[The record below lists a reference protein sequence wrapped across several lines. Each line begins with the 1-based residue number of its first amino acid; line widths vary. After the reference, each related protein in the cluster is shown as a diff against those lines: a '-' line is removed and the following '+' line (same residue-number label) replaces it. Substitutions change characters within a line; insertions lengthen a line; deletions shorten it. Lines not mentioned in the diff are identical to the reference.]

1 MDLYRQVGD
10 GQARPERLTNLPPG
24 RNISWLTAGSG
35 EVMVAEARDGSDK
48 ISRVVGGRLERFID
62 DRVFAPALSEDGKLA
77 YSLLRYEPDGA
88 GSDTERWS
96 IHVRDLNTGSDLT
109 VHESPKPLGGPRW
122 MPDGSLA
129 ALETQVPDYNDNR
142 VLVIAPDGQIRD
154 PGVPRTAKFLLLISS
169 NGRIAIGESPAIAIL
184 DLSNPVT
191 APLRRGWLPLAW
203 SPDGNS
209 LLMSRGRQ
217 LGLVT
222 PPELSTVRPIG
233 AFPVPVWTAS
243 WLAPGADAVARPR
256 AAKAAVRSMIPTKE
270 KR

>member
-62 DRVFAPALSEDGKLA
+62 DRVFAPALSDDGKLA
-77 YSLLRYEPDGA
+77 YSLLRYEPESGNSGA
-88 GSDTERWS
+88 ERWS
-96 IHVRDLNTGSDLT
+96 IRVRDLVTGSDQ
-109 VHESPKPLGGPRW
+109 VFHESSKPLSAGSW
-122 MPDGSLA
+122 YPDGSLA
-129 ALETQVPDYNDNR
+129 MFETQVPDHEDNR
-142 VLVIAPDGQIRD
+142 VIVAAPDRTRRALAVMGFTRAWLKVSSAGTLVVGYP
-154 PGVPRTAKFLLLISS
+154 PGA
-169 NGRIAIGESPAIAIL
+169 GIL
-184 DLSNPVT
+184 DPVSGELT
-191 APLRRGWLPLAW
+191 PLPGAWLPLAW
-203 SPDGNS
+203 SPDGTS
-209 LLMSRGRQ
+209 LLVSRGRR

-243 WLAPGADAVARPR
+243 WLAPGADAVARSR
-256 AAKAAVRSMIPTKE
+256 AAKHLFDQ
-270 KR
+270 